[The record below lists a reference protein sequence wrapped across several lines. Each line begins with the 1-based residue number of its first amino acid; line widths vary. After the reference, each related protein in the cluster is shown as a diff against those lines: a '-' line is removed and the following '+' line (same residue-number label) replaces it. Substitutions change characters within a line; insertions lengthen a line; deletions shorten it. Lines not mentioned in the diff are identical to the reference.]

1 MLQAYPNC
9 PSGPQKIQKPRILKD
24 SVAVNCTIPDQSSK
38 LVEGHLSN
46 EPEAQSPQ
54 EQQATIV
61 LDSNS
66 NSGFRVCKADQ
77 AERLLEP
84 PSNDDRPYCRS
95 SIGDDDPFSWDVEKV
110 VQFFNLSISS
120 STFADALRSH
130 EIAGWILL
138 WEVNCEALK
147 KELFVEDLTQQ
158 DIIWKSILELREK
171 SKGYDEWT
179 MKWGFDTS
187 L

>member
-1 MLQAYPNC
+1 
-9 PSGPQKIQKPRILKD
+9 
-24 SVAVNCTIPDQSSK
+24 
-38 LVEGHLSN
+38 
-46 EPEAQSPQ
+46 
-54 EQQATIV
+54 
-61 LDSNS
+61 
-66 NSGFRVCKADQ
+66 
-77 AERLLEP
+77 
-84 PSNDDRPYCRS
+84 
-95 SIGDDDPFSWDVEKV
+95 
-110 VQFFNLSISS
+110 
-120 STFADALRSH
+120 LRSH

-158 DIIWKSILELREK
+158 DMIWKSILELREK